1 MNLIGT
7 VSLRKLPIL
16 KLSLLV
22 FFVSF
27 RYCAGH
33 KFRSIKQ
40 ELKTMSNAIK
50 QQIKNLLK
58 ERNAVLL
65 AHNYMR
71 DEVQEIADITG
82 DSLALSIEAAKT
94 DADVIVFCGVHFMAE
109 SAAILSPQKKILLPR
124 PDAGCPM
131 ADMVTAEELETLR
144 ARHPGVP
151 VVTYVNSSAEVKA
164 HSDICCTS
172 ANALKVVR
180 SLREEELIF
189 VPDRNLG
196 RWIATFV
203 PEKKFIFW
211 EGFCPTHERMTV
223 EVVLQKKVEHPDALF
238 ICHPESAPEVSDLAD
253 HVCSTSGMYDY
264 CRTSPATKFIIGTE
278 AGILYKLRLD
288 SPDKKFILATP
299 ALFCPN
305 MKLTSLED
313 VLLSLQA
320 LTPVIT
326 VPENIRIKA
335 KGALDRMLDIPRD

>member
-1 MNLIGT
+1 
-7 VSLRKLPIL
+7 
-16 KLSLLV
+16 
-22 FFVSF
+22 
-27 RYCAGH
+27 
-33 KFRSIKQ
+33 
-40 ELKTMSNAIK
+40 MSNTIK
-50 QQIKNLLK
+50 QQIRELLK
-58 ERNAVLL
+58 EHNAVLL

-94 DADVIVFCGVHFMAE
+94 SADVIVFCGVHFMAE
-109 SAAILSPQKKILLPR
+109 SAAILSPDKKVLLPR

-131 ADMVTAEELETLR
+131 ADMVTPAELEALR
-144 ARHPGVP
+144 AKHPGVP

-180 SLREEELIF
+180 SLPENELIF

-196 RWIATFV
+196 RWIAKFV

-211 EGFCPTHERMTV
+211 EGYCPTHERMTMAA
-223 EVVLQKKVEHPDALF
+223 VLQKKAEHPDALF
-238 ICHPESAPEVSDLAD
+238 ICHPESAPEVSALAD

-264 CRTSPATKFIIGTE
+264 CRTSPATKFIVGTE

-288 SPDKKFILATP
+288 SPDKEFILASP

-313 VLLSLQA
+313 VLLSLQTLSPA
-320 LTPVIT
+320 VT
-326 VPENIRIKA
+326 VPEEIRLRA
-335 KGALDRMLDIPRD
+335 KGALDRMLAVPRD